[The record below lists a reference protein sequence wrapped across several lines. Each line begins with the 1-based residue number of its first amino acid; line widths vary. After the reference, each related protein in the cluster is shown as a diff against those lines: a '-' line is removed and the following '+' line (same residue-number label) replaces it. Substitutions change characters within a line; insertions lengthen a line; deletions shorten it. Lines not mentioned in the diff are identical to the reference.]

1 MIDLR
6 HPDAGALAGMLEA
19 ALGAAGTA
27 ATERGC
33 TFRSERVWGIEPIE
47 FDARLVAAA
56 RESCRELTGVDR
68 EMTSGA
74 LHDAAEIAKVLPA
87 AMVFSPSIAGISHAP
102 NEDTADEDLAV
113 AIEAYGRLANRAL
126 ALDL

>member
-1 MIDLR
+1 
-6 HPDAGALAGMLEA
+6 
-19 ALGAAGTA
+19 
-27 ATERGC
+27 
-33 TFRSERVWGIEPIE
+33 
-47 FDARLVAAA
+47 
-56 RESCRELTGVDR
+56 
-68 EMTSGA
+68 MTSGA